1 VGRLE
6 PGLVAVAAPV
16 LGADGRAVAAVSVS
30 GHDLRLPPERL
41 EAIGAL
47 VRDETAQLSARLG
60 YRNEE
65 GGAA

>member
-1 VGRLE
+1 
-6 PGLVAVAAPV
+6 V

-65 GGAA
+65 RGAA